1 MEILS
6 SSGGIAQ
13 TNCFVIA
20 DEKARKAVL
29 FDAPND
35 TTHTLLKQ
43 VADKGWDLIGLWL
56 THGHFDHVADHEL
69 VTQQFP
75 KAKLL
80 IHRLEEPKLTGDY
93 PELIPLPF
101 EIKARKPDG
110 YVEEGQILRIGGI
123 EVRVM
128 HTPGHAAGHVVYYL
142 PREAVLVGGDMILQG
157 SIGRTDLPDSDYR
170 QMQKS
175 LRRIMDLPEETYLL
189 PGHGLPTTL
198 RRELQSNC
206 LVQEA
211 IASTMP

>member
-1 MEILS
+1 MEIIS

-20 DEKARKAVL
+20 DEVAKKAVL

-35 TTHTLLKQ
+35 TTHTVLQQ
-43 VADKGWDLIGLWL
+43 VHEKGWDLIGLWL
-56 THGHFDHVADHEL
+56 THGHFDHVADHVL
-69 VTQQFP
+69 VSQKFP
-75 KAKLL
+75 GAKLL
-80 IHRLEEPKLTGDY
+80 VHRLEEPKLVGDY
-93 PELIPLPF
+93 PEIIPLPF
-101 EIKARKPDG
+101 EVQTRKPDG
-110 YVEEGQILRIGGI
+110 YVEDEQVLHIGAI
-123 EVRVM
+123 EVRVL

-142 PREAVLVGGDMILQG
+142 PREGVLVGGDMILQG

-170 QMQKS
+170 LMQKS

-189 PGHGLPTTL
+189 PGHGMPSTL

-211 IASTMP
+211 IAATMK